1 MGIQPEN
8 IFLIRAAASQIAC
21 TTRATGLEGR
31 LIEMNGTSSRHA
43 HQRLNPLSQEYS
55 LWDKMTLD
63 FDRIAKSTSVPL
75 ISDFHAVAFE
85 IPAAKVNV
93 NRMYSS
99 KYNEA
104 HRYLFLP
111 LSCHL

>member
-1 MGIQPEN
+1 
-8 IFLIRAAASQIAC
+8 
-21 TTRATGLEGR
+21 
-31 LIEMNGTSSRHA
+31 
-43 HQRLNPLSQEYS
+43 
-55 LWDKMTLD
+55 MTLAL
-63 FDRIAKSTSVPL
+63 DRIAESTSVPL